1 MTLVSMRKT
10 LIACALGLTLL
21 FVSALPSTAHAVTS
35 AEKQAEAQAVLAS
48 LNAMQ
53 AQLDQA
59 SNDSYLAQQA
69 QQEAQAQAD
78 AAQAR
83 IEEAT
88 NEILGLQDRLGAR
101 ANAMYRDGNVTFLD
115 LILGATTFEEFSNGW
130 DLLTSINE
138 SDTELINTTKA
149 LRSEVEEQKAIYD
162 EQNRIAAEKAAEA
175 ARIEAEAQATV
186 AVMQDTYNS
195 LSEEVA
201 VLLEQERAAQE
212 AAQAARVQQVLDA
225 AAESANNQNYYTVD
239 TSTGAGDGGYT
250 ITDENVPMTG
260 GGANVAYDA
269 NTGNAVVDRAYA
281 TLGADYSYGACS
293 PDAFDCS
300 GFVSYA
306 LTGDYNRLGSTT
318 TFMQNYTQVS
328 DPQPGDIAV
337 NAGHCGIYVGDGNM
351 VHAATYGVGVVE
363 GPVQDGMIFVR
374 PN

>member
-1 MTLVSMRKT
+1 MTLVNMRKT
-10 LIACALGLTLL
+10 LVACVLGFTLM
-21 FVSALPSTAHAVTS
+21 FVVAFPSTAFAVTS

-69 QQEAQAQAD
+69 QAEAQAQAD
-78 AAQAR
+78 AAQAK

-88 NEILGLQDRLGAR
+88 NEILSLQDRLGAR
-101 ANAMYRDGNVTFLD
+101 ATAMYRDGNTSFLD

-149 LRSEVEEQKAIYD
+149 LRAEVEEQKAIYD
-162 EQNRIAAEKAAEA
+162 EQNRIATEKAAEA

-186 AVMQDTYNS
+186 AVMQDTYNN

-201 VLLEQERAAQE
+201 ILLEQERAAQE
-212 AAQAARVQQVLDA
+212 AAQAARVDQVLA
-225 AAESANNQNYYTVD
+225 AAAASAAQSQDY
-239 TSTGAGDGGYT
+239 GAMTATGDGTYT
-250 ITDENVPMTG
+250 IADNGTPMTG
-260 GGANVAYDA
+260 GSANVAYDA

-281 TLGADYSYGACS
+281 NLGAAYSYGACS

-318 TFMQNYTQVS
+318 TFMQNYTQVT

-374 PN
+374 PNY

>member
-1 MTLVSMRKT
+1 MTLVNMRKT
-10 LIACALGLTLL
+10 LVACVLGFTLMS
-21 FVSALPSTAHAVTS
+21 VVALPSTAFAVTS

-69 QQEAQAQAD
+69 QAEAQAQAD
-78 AAQAR
+78 AAQAK

-88 NEILGLQDRLGAR
+88 NEILSLQDRLGAR
-101 ANAMYRDGNVTFLD
+101 ATAMYRDGNTSFLD

-149 LRSEVEEQKAIYD
+149 LRAEVEEQKAIYD
-162 EQNRIAAEKAAEA
+162 EQNRIATEKAAEA

-186 AVMQDTYNS
+186 AVMQDTYNN

-201 VLLEQERAAQE
+201 ILLEQERAAQE
-212 AAQAARVQQVLDA
+212 AAQAARVDQVLA
-225 AAESANNQNYYTVD
+225 AAAASAAQSQDY
-239 TSTGAGDGGYT
+239 GAMTATGDGTYT
-250 ITDENVPMTG
+250 IADNGTPMTG
-260 GGANVAYDA
+260 GSANVAYDA

-281 TLGADYSYGACS
+281 NLGAAYSYGACS

-318 TFMQNYTQVS
+318 TFMQNYTQVT

-374 PN
+374 PNY